1 MFKILLFILTVIL
14 CGTSYAARA
23 NRREQ
28 TGQPDQKPLKYST
41 TVEKQRPKLNEET
54 RKLIAAYRLN
64 PTNANRNALR
74 KQSEINYDESIERK
88 KAKLEEL
95 KQTPEHAYKAEEM
108 QKIIDEMLR
117 DRELRIVQTVNRFT
131 DPRFRTNSPK
141 SENDFSPVS
150 EES

>member
-1 MFKILLFILTVIL
+1 M
-14 CGTSYAARA
+14 
-23 NRREQ
+23 
-28 TGQPDQKPLKYST
+28 
-41 TVEKQRPKLNEET
+41 
-54 RKLIAAYRLN
+54 N

-74 KQSEINYDESIERK
+74 KQAEINYDESIERK

-117 DRELRIVQTVNRFT
+117 DRELRIVQTVNRLT